1 MPSGMARKCVP
12 NGFLRRRS
20 RNPTNPEGPS
30 FQSTLEP
37 GFILI
42 FHPDCGMIS
51 PRLFLLK
58 IWSGRRRP
66 NRLLRM
72 RNENSESGW
81 KKVKRNMFKNIL
93 SSEMEDGFQRL
104 SMCLFK
110 IFWLSS
116 ANAAAF
122 SSLPSDPLL
131 ATQYVQSWLFPQRR
145 SSTIITTT

>member
-1 MPSGMARKCVP
+1 MCPKWVP
-12 NGFLRRRS
+12 PEEEQEPNESRRS
-20 RNPTNPEGPS
+20 VFPINSES
-30 FQSTLEP
+30 

-93 SSEMEDGFQRL
+93 SSGMEDGFQRL

-122 SSLPSDPLL
+122 LSLPSDPLL